1 MTNLGAFQVEHLLL
15 TVGGNPLPCAVAAKL
30 LLKPGGMIHLV
41 YSTASERAASRL
53 FSVLK
58 ADQTCAIT
66 LEQFERDSDT
76 VYDRVL
82 RYVAE
87 LPMEGQIG
95 LHFTGGT
102 KVMSVHA
109 HRAVR
114 AVRPEAVMSYL
125 DAARLEL
132 LIERPGAQR
141 DAAISLREPSVRAAC
156 GLTLDELWALHGI
169 EPLPPDHDEF
179 RARTAPVYS
188 EAARLLG
195 KRFSNG
201 ERGSW
206 HAALKR
212 NDTPLISLP
221 FPEVAEAM
229 LAEHPA
235 ITTVGD
241 IKMIGGRG
249 QTWLQ
254 GDWLED
260 YVLRELITHAG
271 ELGIRPDTIACS
283 IVTRRPTG
291 RKWFEVDVIA
301 VRGHQI
307 FVFSCATSED
317 PSVCKEKLF
326 EASFR
331 AAQLGG
337 DEARFALVC
346 DHPNAGDIR
355 AQLETLLPSERY
367 QVFDRADLDDL
378 GASLKQWIERCG

>member
-1 MTNLGAFQVEHLLL
+1 VVNLGDYQVEHLLL

-30 LLKPGGMIHLV
+30 LLKPGGIIHLV
-41 YSTASERAASRL
+41 YSTASERAASRI
-53 FSVLK
+53 FSTLK
-58 ADQTCAIT
+58 ADQTCAIP

-87 LPMEGQIG
+87 LPRDARIG
-95 LHFTGGT
+95 LHYTGGT

-132 LIERPGAQR
+132 LIERPDAQR
-141 DAAISLREPSVRAAC
+141 DAALSLREPSVRAAC
-156 GLTLDELWALHGI
+156 ALTLDDLWALHGI
-169 EPLPPDHDEF
+169 EPLPPGHDEF
-179 RARTAPVYS
+179 HARTTPVYS
-188 EAARLLG
+188 KAARLLG
-195 KRFSNG
+195 RRFSNG

-206 HAALKR
+206 HAAPKS
-212 NDTPLISLP
+212 NATPLSSLP
-221 FPEVAEAM
+221 FLEVAEAM

-235 ITTVGD
+235 TTTVGD
-241 IKMIGGRG
+241 IKTIGGRG
-249 QTWLQ
+249 QSWLQ

-260 YVLRELITHAG
+260 YVLGELITHA
-271 ELGIRPDTIACS
+271 EEVGICLDTIACS
-283 IVTRRPTG
+283 IITRRPTG

-301 VRGHQI
+301 MRGHQI
-307 FVFSCATSED
+307 FVFSCTTSDD

-355 AQLETLLPSERY
+355 AQLETILPSERY
-367 QVFDRADLDDL
+367 QVFDRADLHDL
-378 GASLKQWIERCG
+378 GAALKQWIKRCG